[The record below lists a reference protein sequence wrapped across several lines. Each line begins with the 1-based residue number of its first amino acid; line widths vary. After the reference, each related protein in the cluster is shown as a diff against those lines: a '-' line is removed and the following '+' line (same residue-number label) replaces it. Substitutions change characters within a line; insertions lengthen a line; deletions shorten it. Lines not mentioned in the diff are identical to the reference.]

1 MLYLIRGIAGRIIS
15 FLLISSLIFTAFS
28 PAAAEEIP
36 EGWERFELP
45 AGNTPSSPYV
55 MPYWVYTPADLKPG
69 LPLVV
74 YLHSTGG
81 MFKSVLR
88 ERERGLPTLIISG
101 DVPSPEAIV
110 LVPQHP
116 GSDEDDSWEMVLDS
130 VITCVEKV
138 IQEYQVD
145 RSRIALVGFSL
156 GGVGMWNLAVAMP
169 GVFSRL
175 LCIEG
180 RVIRKMR
187 RPEMFIGCEVRVY
200 TAHRDMAVNTAS
212 AVNFVDALNE
222 AGVPAT
228 HYEMENAHAELPKII
243 FTDEEVQEWL
253 WLRNNEEKPDPV
265 TDPVQ

>member
-1 MLYLIRGIAGRIIS
+1 ML
-15 FLLISSLIFTAFS
+15 FTVYNCN
-28 PAAAEEIP
+28 AAASSEDWP
-36 EGWERFELP
+36 EGWQRFELP
-45 AGNTPSSPYV
+45 IGSTNSSSYT

-81 MFKSVLR
+81 MFKSALR
-88 ERERGLPTLIISG
+88 ERESGLPTMIISG

-116 GSDEDDSWEMVLDS
+116 GTDEDDSWEMFLNP
-130 VITCVEKV
+130 VIACVEQV
-138 IQEYQVD
+138 IEEYQPD
-145 RSRIALVGFSL
+145 PSRIALVGFSL
-156 GGVGMWNLAVAMP
+156 GGVGMWNLAAALP

-187 RPEMFIGCEVRVY
+187 HPEYFEGCEVRLY
-200 TAHRDMAVNTAS
+200 TAYRDMSVNTAS
-212 AVNFVDALNE
+212 AVNFVAALNE
-222 AGVPAT
+222 AGIPAT
-228 HYEMENAHAELPKII
+228 HFEMKNSHAEIPKIV

-253 WLRNNEEKPDPV
+253 WLRNNEKETPDPV